1 MKKFIIILITL
12 LFAFTYGKAQQA
24 QINREVLDIDILAG
38 ISTFSLDGQ
47 VKVFEAPMAV
57 GLKYKEVDEDVNVG
71 LYFAPVIDE
80 GQDYSNS
87 SLSTMLY
94 VTLFKDFGLG
104 FGYKFWRS
112 GVGIVEPKKNNLF
125 LSFNF
130 SLLKFN
136 VK

>member
-1 MKKFIIILITL
+1 MKKSILAIL
-12 LFAFTYGKAQQA
+12 LIAGLAFSQEA
-24 QINREVLDIDILAG
+24 QINREVLDIDVLAG

-47 VKVFEAPMAV
+47 VKVFEAPMAI
-57 GLKYKEVDEDVNVG
+57 GLKYKQIDEDVNVG

-80 GQDYSNS
+80 GNGSNS

-94 VTLFKDFGLG
+94 TTLFKDFGIG

-112 GVGIVEPKKNNLF
+112 GVGLVEPKKENLF